1 MKIHKA
7 VKLYLLAIE
16 MLPLVDELNCSNS
29 LKKAVR
35 TIESF
40 AGDSCNKIEESDMS
54 SELNEAVAIG
64 FSRLMNGLEYEHF
77 VEIKEE

>member
-35 TIESF
+35 TIEAF
-40 AGDSCNKIEESDMS
+40 AGDSCNKIEESKLS